1 VQPPWGNRGPDDS
14 WTCEGQPGVSGRLK
28 SGRTFLSMHMVHRT
42 PPCSLLPS
50 SLALCP
56 FLPSGHRDYQSSSSQ
71 PSAFLTPFYL
81 STCNSPCSSPP
92 RVSLGGWFT
101 DSLNVRVL
109 GDGGS
114 GYFYFFHAFF
124 FYGCIF
130 NMGLS
135 PVQRQT
141 LSLSV

>member
-1 VQPPWGNRGPDDS
+1 MTLGLVRVSLELVADLNPGGLSCPCTWSTAHLPAAFSPP
-14 WTCEGQPGVSGRLK
+14 
-28 SGRTFLSMHMVHRT
+28 
-42 PPCSLLPS
+42 LLPCALS
-50 SLALCP
+50 CPLATEIINQAHPNPQL
-56 FLPSGHRDYQSSSSQ
+56 SQ
-71 PSAFLTPFYL
+71 PHFYL
-81 STCNSPCSSPP
+81 STCNSPCSSPS

-135 PVQRQT
+135 PVHRQT
-141 LSLSV
+141 LNLSV

>member
-1 VQPPWGNRGPDDS
+1 MTLGLVRVSLELVADLNPGGLSCPCTWSTAHLPAAFSPP
-14 WTCEGQPGVSGRLK
+14 
-28 SGRTFLSMHMVHRT
+28 
-42 PPCSLLPS
+42 LLPCALS
-50 SLALCP
+50 CPLATEIINQAHPNPQL
-56 FLPSGHRDYQSSSSQ
+56 SQ
-71 PSAFLTPFYL
+71 PPFYL

-124 FYGCIF
+124 FLRLHF
-130 NMGLS
+130 
-135 PVQRQT
+135 
-141 LSLSV
+141 